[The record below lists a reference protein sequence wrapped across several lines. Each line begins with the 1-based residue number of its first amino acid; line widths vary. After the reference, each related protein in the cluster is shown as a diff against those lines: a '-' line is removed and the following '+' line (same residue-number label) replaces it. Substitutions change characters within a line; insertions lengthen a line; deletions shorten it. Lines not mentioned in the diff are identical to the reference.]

1 MDSAGR
7 RRQKSKNMDLTGL
20 RNLRYE
26 AAAAVVALLLLPLT
40 AWLAAPIFIGT
51 LLSLGNKVLTFQ
63 RQQQALQREI
73 ASLVRNEQRLKDQ
86 AYTDP
91 LTGLANRL
99 LLTDRFRQT
108 AERCK
113 RNQTHFAVLMV
124 DLDAFK
130 AINDTQGHAAGDVV
144 LQTVGRRLLGAVRA
158 SDTVAR
164 LGGDEFV
171 LLIESF
177 DRSEELVAIGRKL
190 MATISEPI
198 RLPEG
203 IIVNVGSS
211 IGFALYPRHGTEI
224 DDLLHIADKGMY
236 DCKVSGLMEL
246 Q

>member
-1 MDSAGR
+1 
-7 RRQKSKNMDLTGL
+7 MDLTGL

-26 AAAAVVALLLLPLT
+26 AAAVVAALLLLPLSIWV
-40 AWLAAPIFIGT
+40 AVPVFIGT
-51 LLSLGNKVLTFQ
+51 LLSLGKKVLTFQ
-63 RQQQALQREI
+63 RQQLALQREI

-113 RNQTHFAVLMV
+113 RNRTHFAVLMV

-130 AINDTQGHAAGDVV
+130 AINDTRGHAAGDVV
-144 LQTVGRRLLGAVRA
+144 LQTVGHRLLGAVRA

-177 DRSEELVAIGRKL
+177 DTPGELVTIGRKL
-190 MATISEPI
+190 MATISESI
-198 RLPEG
+198 TLPEG
-203 IIVNVGSS
+203 QIVNVGAS

-224 DDLLHIADKGMY
+224 DDLLNIADKGMY
-236 DCKVSGLMEL
+236 DCKISGLMEL

>member
-1 MDSAGR
+1 MDFNS
-7 RRQKSKNMDLTGL
+7 L

-26 AAAAVVALLLLPLT
+26 AAAVVVALLFLPLS
-40 AWLAAPIFIGT
+40 AGLAVAVLIGV
-51 LLSLGNKVLTFQ
+51 LLSLGGKVFTFE
-63 RQQQALQREI
+63 RQQLALQREI

-113 RNQTHFAVLMV
+113 RSRTVFAVLMV

-130 AINDTQGHAAGDVV
+130 VINDTLGHAAGDVV
-144 LQTVGRRLLGAVRA
+144 LQTVGNRLLGAVRA

-177 DRSEELVAIGRKL
+177 DKSDELIAIGRKL

-198 RLPEG
+198 ALPEG
-203 IIVNVGSS
+203 KAVNVGAS
-211 IGFALYPRHGTEI
+211 IGFALYPRHGTDI
-224 DDLLHIADKGMY
+224 NDLLHIADKGMY